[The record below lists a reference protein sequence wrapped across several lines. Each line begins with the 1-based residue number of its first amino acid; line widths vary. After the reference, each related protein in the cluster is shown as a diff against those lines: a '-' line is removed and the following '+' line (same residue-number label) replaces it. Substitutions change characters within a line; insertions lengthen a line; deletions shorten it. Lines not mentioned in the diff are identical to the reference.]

1 MKDDLRRKLIALGIP
16 LDRQDASSLSG
27 LFPPEFKVSNFG
39 LSESDIAE
47 VLVAFVK
54 RGLISLSSLSEDT
67 AVRRA
72 AGAHVC
78 HFYRDEAE
86 MIKMTAAFLEEGL
99 RSGER
104 CLWILPSWLDGTRA
118 RNASRAIRS
127 TLADAE
133 AAGRILFLPENEVY
147 LDSTGILRSA
157 HGIIEFW
164 LGEEQKARSSG
175 FEGIRITGDGTGLVS
190 TDAWSSGVDYERL
203 ADAAFQGRRVTALCT
218 YSLATV
224 SPTRLAE
231 VLGGHNCGMV
241 RRNGA
246 WDEIRAG
253 AGVAAAI
260 EFLQAVPS

>member
-16 LDRQDASSLSG
+16 LDRQDASSLSS
-27 LFPPEFKVSNFG
+27 LFPPEFKVANFG
-39 LSESDIAE
+39 LSESDVAE

-54 RGLISLSSLSEDT
+54 RGLISLSSHSDDT

-78 HFYRDEAE
+78 HFYRDDEE
-86 MIKMTAAFLEEGL
+86 MIRMTAAWLEEGL

-104 CLWILPSWLDGTRA
+104 CLWILPAWLDGTRA
-118 RNASRAIRS
+118 RDASRALRPGID
-127 TLADAE
+127 DAE
-133 AAGRILFLPENEVY
+133 ASGRILFLSENQVY

-164 LGEEQKARSSG
+164 LDEERQARAAG

-190 TDAWSSGVDYERL
+190 TDAWASGVDYERL

-218 YSLATV
+218 YSLASV
-224 SPTRLAE
+224 SPDRLAE

-241 RRNGA
+241 RRSGT

-253 AGVAAAI
+253 AGVATAI
-260 EFLQAVPS
+260 EFLQAVP